1 MHDLAFV
8 HADAAHV
15 DWQVALADC
24 QRQLDTQDFLRQAK
38 AEGARP
44 LTLGWC
50 YLSDYYALAAEAIL
64 AALQQNWPGVSW
76 VGTTG
81 LGVSASGVEY
91 IDEPA
96 MVLMAAPFPR
106 HAFQLFSGRQPL
118 PPASSASSG
127 FVPHTALVHAEGST
141 PDVQDLL
148 HELSARTATG
158 YLFGGLSSARNRTLH
173 IADSVFSGGLS
184 GVLFGPEVE
193 LVSRVTQGCQPIGPV
208 RAVTRS
214 DHNLLFEL
222 DGKPALDCILQDV
235 GVERD
240 APLQTMAEAL
250 AGTLAGLNSA
260 TDDAPVL
267 PGRFGAD
274 TVVRHLIGLD
284 VQHRVLALADM
295 IEPGM
300 RLAFCKR
307 NPAAARADLVR
318 IATEIRTEIEHSG
331 RGHACGALYISCS
344 GRGGPHFG
352 APNAELQTVR
362 RALGDLPLAG
372 FFAGGEIARDHLYG
386 YTGVLTVFT
395 SH

>member
-1 MHDLAFV
+1 MHDLTFV
-8 HADAAHV
+8 HADAAHTE
-15 DWQVALADC
+15 WQVALADC
-24 QRQLDTQDFLRQAK
+24 QRQLDTQDLLRQARLDH
-38 AEGARP
+38 APP

-76 VGTTG
+76 IGTVG

-91 IDEPA
+91 FDQPA
-96 MVLMAAPFPR
+96 MVLLAAPFPR
-106 HAFQLFSGRQPL
+106 GSFQLFSGRQPL
-118 PPASSASSG
+118 PAASSG

-141 PDVQDLL
+141 PDVQELL

-173 IADSVFSGGLS
+173 IADGVYSGGLS

-193 LVSRVTQGCQPIGPV
+193 LVSRVTQGCQPIGPA

-214 DHNLLFEL
+214 EHNLLFAL
-222 DGKPALDCILQDV
+222 DGKPALDCVLQDL

-240 APLQTMAEAL
+240 APVEAMAAAL
-250 AGTLAGLNSA
+250 SGTLAGLNAS
-260 TDDAPVL
+260 TDDAPVQ
-267 PGRFGAD
+267 PGRFGSD
-274 TVVRHLIGLD
+274 TLVRHLIGLD
-284 VQHRVLALADM
+284 VQHRVLALADQV
-295 IEPGM
+295 EPGM
-300 RLAFCKR
+300 RLAFCMR
-307 NPAAARADLVR
+307 NAAAARADLER
-318 IATEIRTEIEHSG
+318 IATEVRADIEQSG
-331 RGHACGALYISCS
+331 GHARGALYISCS

-352 APNAELQTVR
+352 APHAELQTVR
-362 RALGDLPLAG
+362 GALGDLPLAG